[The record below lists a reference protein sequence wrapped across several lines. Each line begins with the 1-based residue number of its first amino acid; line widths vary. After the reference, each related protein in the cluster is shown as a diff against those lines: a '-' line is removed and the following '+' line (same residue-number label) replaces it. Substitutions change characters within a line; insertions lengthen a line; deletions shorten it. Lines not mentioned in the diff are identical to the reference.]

1 MARKLSDVSPHPL
14 TVVTS
19 ASAASEMASRAA
31 NSAIIAN
38 ATELFTTKLDPTSY
52 KVMHADTSPG
62 ATSNSRLRA
71 SVAAKT
77 LSMVGKCFLDFCHP
91 EDRDLVRGH
100 FLSTVRDKQSV
111 SRVYRMTGLIG
122 NHNGSIHQRLSNVVH
137 VQTKSKYH
145 KALNSNSSSIVS
157 IHSIV
162 GDVLSASQNLI
173 NLPSQQRSSTSTTN
187 QLQSANSTSSNLSA
201 AATAVTA
208 TTSYLLTTD
217 TAVPPSHG
225 GTSRA
230 QGGAGQ
236 RIHPHQQLTP
246 VVMMSSAMPK
256 MSTLSS
262 LLSTPPSSTLTSTSS
277 G

>member
-1 MARKLSDVSPHPL
+1 
-14 TVVTS
+14 
-19 ASAASEMASRAA
+19 
-31 NSAIIAN
+31 
-38 ATELFTTKLDPTSY
+38 
-52 KVMHADTSPG
+52 MHADTSPG

-162 GDVLSASQNLI
+162 GDVLSQNS
-173 NLPSQQRSSTSTTN
+173 NPRSSTN
-187 QLQSANSTSSNLSA
+187 QSATANSTSSNLSA

-217 TAVPPSHG
+217 TAVPSHG
-225 GTSRA
+225 GSR
-230 QGGAGQ
+230 Q